1 MPGITNLGA
10 CQAPIIVGNPDYITT
25 PRVFLDIEKTVDKEM
40 SILRS
45 NAWLGMGHKIH
56 PKSVHWEKRS

>member
-1 MPGITNLGA
+1 MPGVTNMGA
-10 CQAPIIVGNPDYITT
+10 YQAPIVVGDPEYIEV
-25 PRVFLDIEKTVDKEM
+25 PRGFLDIEKTVDKEM

-56 PKSVHWEKRS
+56 PKSVHWEKHN